1 MTSAPRDPARGG
13 SSDEPAKPANDADA
27 GEPSSG
33 PTDLAQAEAAWRRDV
48 RGPALADRPERSD
61 AFTTQQM
68 HWPVKD
74 LYTPADLDAIGF
86 DYRRDLGF
94 PGQYPY
100 TRGTNPTG
108 YRQDLW
114 KMLQVTG
121 FGTADDSAERW
132 SKMLDQG
139 LNGFIIEYDLP
150 TTNGYDSDHPLAEGE
165 VARAG
170 TAIDTLADMEQA
182 LELPWHK
189 LQHLNSVCNAPQ
201 PVNLA
206 MILAALEKRGI
217 DPGSFTLQMSN
228 AILIEYTCVGR
239 YIYPPKHGLRIATDC
254 IEYTIRN
261 HANWIPISVVSA
273 QLYAARATPVQE
285 LAFGFS
291 IAMEYLDATL
301 ARGFGIDEI
310 APYWSFIT
318 GLEMDF
324 FEAIAKLRAYRKI
337 WARLMKERYGARE
350 EASLRLRLM
359 SSPGTT
365 GLTLQQPLNNIARLG
380 IQTLACALG
389 GGAYAITTPLHDEA
403 HALPSE
409 EAVRVGIAVQ
419 NIVAHETGVADTVD
433 PLAGSYMLEAMTRR
447 MEDEVFAEIAKI
459 DAMGGALAAIEAG
472 YFQKELARSQ
482 RERYREIEEG
492 SRKQVGVNHLVVPG
506 EKRSIETFKLG
517 AEAEANQIR
526 RLARVRAERDEA
538 LVAKTLERVREAASG
553 DENLVPPILEA
564 VKAYATQGEICDVMR
579 EVFGVYHPDSLT
591 AGV

>member
-1 MTSAPRDPARGG
+1 MSLEA
-13 SSDEPAKPANDADA
+13 
-27 GEPSSG
+27 
-33 PTDLAQAEAAWRRDV
+33 AERAWRRDV
-48 RGPALADRPERSD
+48 LEPALATTGQRQEE
-61 AFTTQQM
+61 FVTQQM
-68 HWPVKD
+68 RWPVKD
-74 LYTPADLDAIGF
+74 LYTPKDLEDIDF
-86 DYRRDLGF
+86 DYQRDVGF
-94 PGQYPY
+94 PGQYPF
-100 TRGTNPTG
+100 TRGTTPGG

-132 SKMLDQG
+132 SKMLEQG

-170 TAIDTLADMEQA
+170 TAIDTLVDMERA
-182 LELPWHK
+182 LELPWDK
-189 LQHLNSVCNAPQ
+189 LQHLSSVCNAPQ

-206 MILAALEKRGI
+206 MILAALEKKNI
-217 DPGSFTLQMSN
+217 DPSSFTLQMSN

-261 HANWIPISVVSA
+261 NPNWIPITVVSA

-301 ARGFGIDEI
+301 ARGFDIDEV
-310 APYWSFIT
+310 APYWSFVT

-324 FEAIAKLRAYRKI
+324 FEAVSKLRAYRKI
-337 WARLMKERYGARE
+337 WARLMKERYGAKRPE
-350 EASLRLRLM
+350 SMQLRLI

-380 IQTLACALG
+380 IQMLACAVG

-433 PLAGSYMLEAMTRR
+433 PLAGSYMVETMTRR
-447 MEDEVFAEIAKI
+447 MEDEVFLEIAKV
-459 DAMGGALAAIEAG
+459 DAIGGALAAIEAG

-482 RERYREIEEG
+482 RERHKEIEDG
-492 SRKQVGVNHLVVPG
+492 VRKQIGVNHLVQED
-506 EKRSIETFKLG
+506 EKRSIEMFKLG
-517 AEAEANQIR
+517 SEAERKQVAQLAQVR
-526 RLARVRAERDEA
+526 RGRDET
-538 LVAKTLERVREAASG
+538 LVAKTLERVREAATG
-553 DENLVPPILEA
+553 DDNLVPPILEA
-564 VKAYATQGEICDVMR
+564 VKALATQGEICDVMR
-579 EVFGVYHPDSLT
+579 DVFGVYHPDSLT
-591 AGV
+591 SGV

>member
-1 MTSAPRDPARGG
+1 MTTENRATQTPTASEASAGSEAGKPPAGESAG
-13 SSDEPAKPANDADA
+13 SSLDF
-27 GEPSSG
+27 
-33 PTDLAQAEAAWRRDV
+33 AEEAWRRDLV
-48 RGPALADRPERSD
+48 APALAERGERQEP
-61 AFTTQQM
+61 FVTQQM

-74 LYTPADLDAIGF
+74 IYTPRDLEEIGF
-86 DYRRDLGF
+86 DYQEDLGF
-94 PGQYPY
+94 PGVYPY

-121 FGTADDSAERW
+121 FGTANDSAERW
-132 SKMLDQG
+132 SKMLEQG

-182 LELPWHK
+182 LELAWDK
-189 LQHLNSVCNAPQ
+189 LQHLSSVCNAPQ

-217 DPGSFTLQMSN
+217 EPESFTLQMSN

-261 HANWIPISVVSA
+261 HQNWIPISVVSA

-301 ARGFGIDEI
+301 ARGFEIDEI

-337 WARLMKERYGARE
+337 WARLMKERYGAKKE
-350 EASLRLRLM
+350 ESLRLRLM

-419 NIVAHETGVADTVD
+419 NIVAHETGVADTID
-433 PLAGSYMLEAMTRR
+433 PLAGSYLLESMTRR
-447 MEDEVFAEIAKI
+447 MEDEVFAEIGKI
-459 DAMGGALAAIEAG
+459 DAMGGALAAIESG
-472 YFQKELARSQ
+472 YFQKELAHSQ
-482 RERYREIEEG
+482 RTRFREIEDG
-492 SRKQVGVNHLVVPG
+492 TRKQIGVNHLVVED
-506 EKRSIETFKLG
+506 EKRSIQTFKLG
-517 AEAEANQIR
+517 QEAEQTQLG
-526 RLARVRAERDEA
+526 RLARVRADRDEA
-538 LVAKTLERVREAASG
+538 MVKKTLERVREAAIG

-591 AGV
+591 SGV

>member
-1 MTSAPRDPARGG
+1 MGDGSKAKASESTDPDSGVL
-13 SSDEPAKPANDADA
+13 DA
-27 GEPSSG
+27 
-33 PTDLAQAEAAWRRDV
+33 AEKTWRREV
-48 RGPALADRPERSD
+48 LEPALAERGERQD
-61 AFTTQQM
+61 EFVTQQM

-74 LYTPADLDAIGF
+74 LYTPGDLAAIGF
-86 DYRRDLGF
+86 DYQKDVGF

-100 TRGTNPTG
+100 TRGTNPAG

-114 KMLQVTG
+114 TMLQVTG
-121 FGTADDSAERW
+121 FGTATDSAERW

-182 LELPWHK
+182 LELPWDK
-189 LQHLNSVCNAPQ
+189 LQHLSSVCNAPQ

-206 MILAALEKRGI
+206 MILAALEKRDI
-217 DPGSFTLQMSN
+217 DPSSFTLQMSN

-261 HANWIPISVVSA
+261 HSNWIPISVVSA

-285 LAFGFS
+285 LAFGFA

-301 ARGFGIDEI
+301 ARGFEIDEV

-337 WARLMKERYGARE
+337 WARLMRERYGAKTE
-350 EASLRLRLM
+350 EALRLRLM

-433 PLAGSYMLEAMTRR
+433 PLAGSYLLESMTRR
-447 MEDEVFAEIAKI
+447 MEDEVFAEIEKI
-459 DAMGGALAAIEAG
+459 DAMGGALAAIESG
-472 YFQKELARSQ
+472 YFQKELAHSQ
-482 RERYREIEEG
+482 RERHREIEDG
-492 SRKQVGVNHLVVPG
+492 TRKQIGVNHLVQED
-506 EKRSIETFKLG
+506 EKRSIEMFKLG
-517 AEAEANQIR
+517 QEAETRQVA
-526 RLARVRAERDEA
+526 RLARVRADRDEE
-538 LVAKTLERVREAASG
+538 LVAKTLERVREAATG
-553 DENLVPPILEA
+553 DANLVPPILEA

-579 EVFGVYHPDSLT
+579 DVFGVYHPDSLT
-591 AGV
+591 SGV

>member
-1 MTSAPRDPARGG
+1 MTTRAPGQSRPDDPAAPG
-13 SSDEPAKPANDADA
+13 
-27 GEPSSG
+27 PSAE
-33 PTDLAQAEAAWRRDV
+33 TREAAEREAAEKSWRRDV
-48 RGPALADRPERSD
+48 LDPALATQEERQET
-61 AFTTQQM
+61 FVTQQM
-68 HWPVKD
+68 QWPVKD
-74 LYTPADLDAIGF
+74 LYTPRDLEEIGF
-86 DYRRDLGF
+86 DYLEDLGF

-100 TRGTNPTG
+100 TRGTNPAG
-108 YRQDLW
+108 YRQDFW

-121 FGTADDSAERW
+121 FGTANDSAERW
-132 SKMLDQG
+132 SKMLEQG

-182 LELPWHK
+182 LDLPWDK

-217 DPGSFTLQMSN
+217 EPTSFTLQMSN

-239 YIYPPKHGLRIATDC
+239 YIYPPRHGLRIATDC
-254 IEYTIRN
+254 IEYVIRN
-261 HANWIPISVVSA
+261 HPNWIPISVVSA

-301 ARGFGIDEI
+301 ARGFDVDEV

-337 WARLMKERYGARE
+337 WARLMKERYGAKRE
-350 EASLRLRLM
+350 ESLRLRLM

-433 PLAGSYMLEAMTRR
+433 PLAGSYLVESMTRR
-447 MEDEVFAEIAKI
+447 MEDEVFAEIEKI
-459 DAMGGALAAIEAG
+459 DAIGGALAAIEAG

-482 RERYREIEEG
+482 RARHNEIETGE
-492 SRKQVGVNHLVVPG
+492 RKQVGVNHLVQED
-506 EKRSIETFKLG
+506 EKRSIEMFQLG
-517 AEAEANQIR
+517 QRAEQLQIQQ
-526 RLARVRAERDEA
+526 LARVRADRDEE

>member
-1 MTSAPRDPARGG
+1 MTTRAPGQSRPDDPAAPG
-13 SSDEPAKPANDADA
+13 
-27 GEPSSG
+27 PSAE
-33 PTDLAQAEAAWRRDV
+33 TREAAEREAAEKSWRRDV
-48 RGPALADRPERSD
+48 LDPALATQEERQET
-61 AFTTQQM
+61 FVTQQM
-68 HWPVKD
+68 QWPVKD
-74 LYTPADLDAIGF
+74 LYTPRDLEEIGF
-86 DYRRDLGF
+86 DYLEDLGF

-100 TRGTNPTG
+100 TRGTNPAG
-108 YRQDLW
+108 YRQDFW

-121 FGTADDSAERW
+121 FGTANDSAERW
-132 SKMLDQG
+132 SKMLEQG

-182 LELPWHK
+182 LDLPWDK

-217 DPGSFTLQMSN
+217 EPTSFTLQMSN

-239 YIYPPKHGLRIATDC
+239 YIYPPRHGLRIATDC
-254 IEYTIRN
+254 IEYVIRN
-261 HANWIPISVVSA
+261 HPNWIPISVVSA

-301 ARGFGIDEI
+301 ARGFDVDEV

-337 WARLMKERYGARE
+337 WARLMKERYGAKRE
-350 EASLRLRLM
+350 ESLRLRLM

-433 PLAGSYMLEAMTRR
+433 PLAGSYLVESMTRR
-447 MEDEVFAEIAKI
+447 MEDEVFAEIEKI
-459 DAMGGALAAIEAG
+459 DALGGALAAIESG

-482 RERYREIEEG
+482 RARYNEIETGE
-492 SRKQVGVNHLVVPG
+492 RKQVGVNHLVQED
-506 EKRSIETFKLG
+506 EKRSIEMFQLG
-517 AEAEANQIR
+517 QRAEQLQIQQ
-526 RLARVRAERDEA
+526 LARVRADRDEE

>member
-1 MTSAPRDPARGG
+1 MSTAPREPLG
-13 SSDEPAKPANDADA
+13 SDEFEEPKPS
-27 GEPSSG
+27 ESTPSS
-33 PTDLAQAEAAWRRDV
+33 PESAALDAAETTWRREVLD
-48 RGPALADRPERSD
+48 PALAKQGERQES
-61 AFTTQQM
+61 FVTQQM

-74 LYTPADLDAIGF
+74 LYTPKDLEEIGF
-86 DYRRDLGF
+86 DYHEDVGF

-100 TRGTNPTG
+100 TRGTTPAG

-121 FGTADDSAERW
+121 FGTANDSAERW
-132 SKMLDQG
+132 SKMLEQG

-182 LELPWHK
+182 LDLPWDK

-217 DPGSFTLQMSN
+217 EPSSFTLQMSN

-261 HANWIPISVVSA
+261 HPNWIPITVVSA
-273 QLYAARATPVQE
+273 QLYAARANPVQE

-301 ARGFGIDEI
+301 ARGFDIDEV
-310 APYWSFIT
+310 APYWSFVT

-324 FEAIAKLRAYRKI
+324 FEAVSKLRAYRKI
-337 WARLMKERYGARE
+337 WARLMKERYGAKRHE
-350 EASLRLRLM
+350 SMQLKLI

-433 PLAGSYMLEAMTRR
+433 PLAGSYLVESMTRK
-447 MEDEVFAEIAKI
+447 MEDEVFAEIERV

-482 RERYREIEEG
+482 RDRHREIEDG
-492 SRKQVGVNHLVVPG
+492 ARKQIGVNHLVQDG
-506 EKRSIETFKLG
+506 EKRTIEMFKLG
-517 AEAEANQIR
+517 QQAEELQVEQ
-526 RLARVRAERDEA
+526 LVRVRAERDED
-538 LVAKTLERVREAASG
+538 LVAKTLERVREAAIG
-553 DENLVPPILEA
+553 DENLVPPIMEA

-579 EVFGVYHPDSLT
+579 DVFGVYHPDSLT
-591 AGV
+591 SGV